1 MKAKKMINPEL
12 IMKLTLQRIHDNGT
26 STLGIMYLDGEF
38 LCYTL
43 EDTFRAEKV
52 DGKTRIPA
60 GEYVIATREVMSPL
74 TEKYREQYDYFSY
87 HLELQEVPNFQYV
100 YIHIGNWATDT
111 EGCILV
117 GAGQQ
122 LFPERMI
129 THSTQAYKSLYNKIE
144 SKAKAALVTI
154 EVLDE
159 RA

>member
-1 MKAKKMINPEL
+1 MINPEL
-12 IMKLTLQRIHDNGT
+12 IMKLTLQRIQDNGT

-52 DGKTRIPA
+52 DGKTRVPA

-100 YIHIGNWATDT
+100 YITSVIGLPTPRVAYW
-111 EGCILV
+111 LV
-117 GAGQQ
+117 
-122 LFPERMI
+122 
-129 THSTQAYKSLYNKIE
+129 
-144 SKAKAALVTI
+144 LVSSFS
-154 EVLDE
+154 
-159 RA
+159 RSA